1 MSNTYTWDIPNI
13 EYAPTEGALTNV
25 AKTVHYRYT
34 AVSSDTNSEG
44 NPYSATAYGS
54 IGLDAPEA
62 DGFTNFDSLTKDQVV
77 AWVLAKLDMD
87 ESTLQ
92 AALDQRIENDINPP
106 VVGGLPSS
114 W

>member
-1 MSNTYTWDIPNI
+1 MTNTYTWDIPNI
-13 EYAPTEGALTNV
+13 EHAPTEDGLNNV

-34 AVSSDTNSEG
+34 AVSDQVNAEG

-54 IGLDAPEA
+54 VGLDAPEA
-62 DGFTNFDSLTKDQVV
+62 GSFTDFDSLTKDQVV

-87 ESTLQ
+87 EATLQ

-106 VVGGLPSS
+106 VISGLPSG